1 MFVFLLL
8 LAFIGTVEAQR
19 VPGQQKTDSCLCKIN
34 SSIWTFPAVQFMEV
48 TRQVQICE
56 DNLNEFEEKL
66 RNTNAELPMME
77 ATLQNISA
85 RLKTFGYLHTSGL
98 YSALHLRQL
107 NQELED
113 IHQSVNETHMQNPNK
128 ETHSLLSE
136 LNKAK
141 NDVQRMYIDDF
152 FNLETM
158 KKRLRDLNNRAQ
170 SCKTIPNDFR
180 STCHQRIMTRISSP
194 SITKLNSISKSYI
207 SGAWGRDAQLS
218 SKKRYWEHCLV
229 SGHKHGNTIRMYN
242 SYEDFMASRNYKDEQ
257 IASSYSDKN
266 AVQGSGTILY
276 DNTVFYQCYSTAEI
290 CSFNITTKVTK
301 RMKLDGAGID
311 NKFPFCYYSCRD
323 WTDID
328 LEADQDAVWVIY
340 ATEEN
345 HGNIVVSR
353 LDPLALNITHT
364 WKTQLFKRSVT
375 STFMMCGV
383 LYATRFVNT
392 YQEEVFYA
400 FDTTTGQEINT
411 LSLPFEKVSAGIAN
425 LNYNPVDRR
434 LYMYNDGYL
443 LAYNTFN

>member
-1 MFVFLLL
+1 MFVYLLL
-8 LAFIGTVEAQR
+8 LTVIVTVEAQR

-34 SSIWTFPAVQFMEV
+34 SSIWTFPAVEFMEV

-85 RLKTFGYLHTSGL
+85 RLKAFGYLHTSGL
-98 YSALHLRQL
+98 YSALQLQQL
-107 NQELED
+107 NRELEE
-113 IHQSVNETHMQNPNK
+113 IHQSVNETHKQNPNK
-128 ETHSLLSE
+128 ETHNLLSE

-141 NDVQRMYIDDF
+141 NDVQRMYKDDF

-194 SITKLNSISKSYI
+194 SMTKLNSISKSYI
-207 SGAWGRDAQLS
+207 SGAWGRDALLS
-218 SKKRYWEHCLV
+218 SKEHYWEHCLV
-229 SGHKHGNTIRMYN
+229 SGHKHGNTIRMYT
-242 SYEDFMASRNYKDEQ
+242 SREDFMANRNYKDEQ
-257 IASSYSDKN
+257 IAPSYSDKN

-276 DNTVFYQCYSTAEI
+276 DNTVFYQCYGTAEI
-290 CSFNITTKVTK
+290 CSFNITTKTTK

-311 NKFPFCYYSCRD
+311 
-323 WTDID
+323 
-328 LEADQDAVWVIY
+328 LEADPDAVWVIY

-353 LDPLALNITHT
+353 LDPLELNITHT
-364 WKTQLFKRSVT
+364 WKTHLFKRSVT
-375 STFMMCGV
+375 STFMVCGV

-392 YQEEVFYA
+392 FQEEVFYA
-400 FDTTTGQEINT
+400 FDTTTGQEISS
-411 LSLPFEKVSAGIAN
+411 LSLPFEKVSSGIAN
-425 LNYNPVDRR
+425 LNYNPVDGK
-434 LYMYNDGYL
+434 LYLYNDAYL
-443 LAYNTFN
+443 LSYDTFF